1 VTRREDLTFWTLSL
15 AAAALLVRVL
25 EFGPP
30 VQPVVMAAF
39 LVIVP
44 GASVLGSAPGWS
56 WLLWLTAV
64 VACSLSM
71 VTLIAT
77 ALLYAGWWTPDRVL
91 AVVVLTA
98 LVSSAWHHLRRR
110 AVER

>member
-1 VTRREDLTFWTLSL
+1 VTRREDVTFWML
-15 AAAALLVRVL
+15 ALTAAALLVRVL
-25 EFGPP
+25 DVGSP
-30 VQPVVMAAF
+30 VQPVVMAGF

-44 GASVLGSAPGWS
+44 GASVLGGAPGWS

-64 VACSLSM
+64 VACSLSV
-71 VTLIAT
+71 VTLVAT
-77 ALLYAGWWTPDRVL
+77 ALLYAGWWTPDRAL

-98 LVSSAWHHLRRR
+98 LLSSAWHHLRRR